1 MIKRFLGL
9 SAALAMLTI
18 APATAQE
25 VPPLGPK
32 DGTDL
37 PPTDLERVTVGM
49 AAPDFTLQR
58 HGGGTVTL
66 SQFRGAKRVIL
77 VFYRGHW

>member
-9 SAALAMLTI
+9 AAALALLTV
-18 APATAQE
+18 APAVAQDG
-25 VPPLGPK
+25 PPLGPK
-32 DGTDL
+32 DGADL
-37 PPTDLERVTVGM
+37 PATDVERVAVGM
-49 AAPDFTLQR
+49 PAPDFTLAR

-66 SQFRGAKRVIL
+66 AEFRGAKRVVL